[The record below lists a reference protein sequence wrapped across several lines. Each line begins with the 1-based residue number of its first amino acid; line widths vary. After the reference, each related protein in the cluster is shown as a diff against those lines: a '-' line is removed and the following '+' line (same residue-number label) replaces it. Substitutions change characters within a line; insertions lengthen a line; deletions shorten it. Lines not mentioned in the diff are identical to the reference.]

1 MFSWLGEL
9 VPVFWLMELGLL
21 SLKSSAVSSSRFWA
35 IKGFSVSLDSPS
47 VFDSVRHVY
56 LHSCFQVALSTCL
69 TAASPLLVPGIIA
82 DASVPLSYA
91 ALMAEACWVG
101 ACVDI
106 FSVLW
111 PSPLHCGVLFGASLS
126 PLSSPSVSWGLCA
139 LVSASWA
146 LPLHCGACVHLFQL
160 PRPALCIAELVCTG
174 FGSLDALC
182 CRACVHLFHLSSQ
195 PSLSRGLCVLL
206 LAPQADPLYGESC
219 VHCPRFVSLPSLGT
233 LACPWCHKGC
243 VHWLG
248 LYAMPHLATQAC
260 PLYCRVS
267 MGFSWFPEPSVW
279 LGPQSPSCSRAEKSW
294 AEKCRFFCF
303 LPSKSLL
310 CLGFWDS
317 TAPPWAHLWENFLVH
332 GHFCSRTPSC
342 PQGTSSCPE
351 VLCLLFFYAF
361 ILSLTSFQ
369 GV

>member
-1 MFSWLGEL
+1 M
-9 VPVFWLMELGLL
+9 
-21 SLKSSAVSSSRFWA
+21 
-35 IKGFSVSLDSPS
+35 
-47 VFDSVRHVY
+47 
-56 LHSCFQVALSTCL
+56 
-69 TAASPLLVPGIIA
+69 
-82 DASVPLSYA
+82 
-91 ALMAEACWVG
+91 
-101 ACVDI
+101 
-106 FSVLW
+106 
-111 PSPLHCGVLFGASLS
+111 
-126 PLSSPSVSWGLCA
+126 SWGLCA

-267 MGFSWFPEPSVW
+267 MGFSWFPEPSV
-279 LGPQSPSCSRAEKSW
+279 
-294 AEKCRFFCF
+294 
-303 LPSKSLL
+303 
-310 CLGFWDS
+310 
-317 TAPPWAHLWENFLVH
+317 
-332 GHFCSRTPSC
+332 
-342 PQGTSSCPE
+342 
-351 VLCLLFFYAF
+351 
-361 ILSLTSFQ
+361 
-369 GV
+369 